1 VVSVSIPRKSLE
13 EFKATLD
20 RVAKEIGMDSQSA
33 ATKQAM
39 LLCQDLSVFTP
50 PMAAGGGQ
58 GLSNAAKKAG
68 EGAVAG
74 DIRKIFVAVGD
85 RNINSQKAIVFQS
98 LAHAAQTN
106 NRASFDK
113 IIKKS
118 RIETLRISPIMT
130 KILNDQNYDRAFLK
144 AKNYLNRVPIA
155 VSDYGT
161 QDYARDLRGHHNRVK
176 AKFGGRIKRGQKI
189 GVPRLLVESKQELD
203 EYIRERQM
211 AVGKTKAGWLRALTM
226 LKPPMQ
232 SNVASGRFGAK
243 LRDTMWV
250 ARHGGLGSA
259 TQTYTVKEVF
269 IQIKNLLGNVN
280 YIADAADTLTLAL
293 GNRDKMMQKD
303 LAKFIARTAKKNGM

>member
-1 VVSVSIPRKSLE
+1 MVTVSIPRKSLAD
-13 EFKATLD
+13 FQATLD
-20 RVAKEIGMDSQSA
+20 RVAKEIGMDAQSA

-39 LLCQDLSVFTP
+39 LLCQDLATFTP

-106 NRASFDK
+106 NRAGFDK

-155 VSDYGT
+155 ANEYGF
-161 QDYARDLRGHHNRVK
+161 DYARDLRSHHDRVK
-176 AKFGGRIKRGQKI
+176 ARFGGRIKRGQKI

-203 EYIRERQM
+203 EYIRERQK
-211 AVGKTKAGWLRALTM
+211 AVGRSKAGWLRALTM

-232 SNVASGRFGAK
+232 SNVASGRFGAR

-250 ARHGGLGSA
+250 ARHGGLGTA

-280 YIADAADTLTLAL
+280 YIADEAATLTLAL
-293 GNRDKMMQKD
+293 GNRDKMMQQD
-303 LAKFIARTAKKNGM
+303 LEKFIARTKKKNGM

>member
-1 VVSVSIPRKSLE
+1 MVTVSIPRKSLAD
-13 EFKATLD
+13 FQATLD
-20 RVAKEIGMDSQSA
+20 RVAKEIGMDAQSA

-39 LLCQDLSVFTP
+39 LLCQDLATFTP

-106 NRASFDK
+106 NRAGFDK

-144 AKNYLNRVPIA
+144 AKNYLARVPLA
-155 VSDYGT
+155 MNEYGF
-161 QDYARDLRGHHNRVK
+161 DYAKDLRTHHNRVK
-176 AKFGGRIKRGQKI
+176 AKFGGRIGRDQRI
-189 GVPRLLVESKQELD
+189 GEPRLMVESKQELD
-203 EYIRERQM
+203 AYIKERQA
-211 AVGKTKAGWLRALTM
+211 AVGRTKAGWLRALNM
-226 LKPPMQ
+226 IPKPMRA
-232 SNVASGRFGAK
+232 NVASGNFGAK
-243 LRDTMWV
+243 LRNAGWI
-250 ARHGGLGSA
+250 ARHGGSGQA
-259 TQTYTVKEVF
+259 TASYSDKNAQVT
-269 IQIKNLLGNVN
+269 IQN
-280 YIADAADTLTLAL
+280 YIGNINAIAVKADTMALAL
-293 GNRDKMMQKD
+293 GNRVKQMESD
-303 LAKFIARTAKKNGM
+303 LNKYIARTKQKMRL

>member
-1 VVSVSIPRKSLE
+1 
-13 EFKATLD
+13 
-20 RVAKEIGMDSQSA
+20 
-33 ATKQAM
+33 
-39 LLCQDLSVFTP
+39 
-50 PMAAGGGQ
+50 MAAGGGQ

-106 NRASFDK
+106 NRAGFDK

-155 VSDYGT
+155 ANEYGF
-161 QDYARDLRGHHNRVK
+161 DYAQDLRGHHDRVK
-176 AKFGGRIKRGQKI
+176 ARFGGRIKRGQKI

-203 EYIRERQM
+203 AYIKERQA
-211 AVGKTKAGWLRALTM
+211 AVGRSKAGWLRALTM

-232 SNVASGRFGAK
+232 SNVASGRFGAR

-250 ARHGGLGSA
+250 ARHGGLGTA

-280 YIADAADTLTLAL
+280 YIADEAATLTLAL
-293 GNRDKMMQKD
+293 GNRDKMMQQD
-303 LAKFIARTAKKNGM
+303 LEKFIARTKKKNGM